1 MEPETEEFK
10 KYFELKAHGI
20 SPVEIFR
27 EMMRDW
33 LKRSQGLKFISQ
45 AYSRGFDYAK
55 SILAEAYG
63 DTLDTDQE
71 KLADALDQVRKSLDY
86 SDTGEPPLDEA

>member
-1 MEPETEEFK
+1 MEPENEEFK
-10 KYFELKAHGI
+10 KYFELKAQGI

-27 EMMRDW
+27 EMMRDG
-33 LKRSQGLKFISQ
+33 LKRSQGLKFIAQ

-86 SDTGEPPLDEA
+86 SDTGEPRLDET